1 MLRRTTILAGIS
13 AGISAPRTTPAPKR
27 RSTRLYTSWQIRA
40 GLVLACLTAAPAAS
54 AYTIQSNATVPCH
67 EDVTMDAWRQ
77 VAETLPDATAP
88 LPSRGDDEALMADV
102 PFDVP
107 ESFRHIGAVT
117 LLLGVRDN
125 DVKDGGPNDLDE
137 LTPTASDPSLQ
148 DEHCLRSAGQD
159 EPNGSAEAVE
169 ACRKFIRT
177 RLLSALTGLDASGRP
192 DATRRTKL
200 RVSLSIRH
208 RIDVEVPLLF
218 LQAGRA
224 LHTIQD
230 SFTHTFRNP
239 DEPGKIRVV
248 LNFVE
253 QTEDTLVEAEDGP
266 PHASELDDCEG
277 GDEQRNE
284 KRALAT
290 EASSVAL
297 LALLDPALSTAQ
309 KERAIDQMLD
319 DYVAFDE
326 GSDCS
331 LENGWCDAPERQ
343 YGSPTLGCHV
353 APPTTGG
360 SSSALLALGA
370 AIALARLRRRR
381 SAIGAVAAVALLSL
395 AAPAHAQVP
404 DDQPIN
410 PNAPYS
416 PNEDVATKNQ
426 VEEAGAFF
434 GRAAIGASYDNTALS
449 AGAGLRYQLSRGW
462 MLGFDAEWNPYAAL
476 SPSRLRSGSANAYLT
491 LIRRFQLVG
500 KSVNIRSAVAAGGS
514 MLLFDLVGAD
524 KYSLGP
530 YFGVSFLGV
539 EWKAARGFY
548 LTVDPT
554 YIAIPIP
561 NTVGVPFM
569 YAQYRFLIGAE
580 FGG

>member
-1 MLRRTTILAGIS
+1 MA
-13 AGISAPRTTPAPKR
+13 
-27 RSTRLYTSWQIRA
+27 
-40 GLVLACLTAAPAAS
+40 
-54 AYTIQSNATVPCH
+54 
-67 EDVTMDAWRQ
+67 AWRR
-77 VAETLPDATAP
+77 VAEAVPEATAP
-88 LPSRGDDEALMADV
+88 LGSRGEDEALIADV

-107 ESFRHIGAVT
+107 KSFRHIGGVT

-125 DVKDGGPNDLDE
+125 DLKDGGPNDLEE
-137 LTPTASDPSLQ
+137 LTPTASDPNLQ

-159 EPNGSAEAVE
+159 EPNGSAQAVE
-169 ACRKFIRT
+169 ACRKFIRGK
-177 RLLSALTGLDASGRP
+177 LISALSGLDSSGRP
-192 DATRRTKL
+192 DPNKRTKL
-200 RVSLSIRH
+200 RVSLSIRQ
-208 RIDVEVPLLF
+208 RIEVEVPLFF

-224 LHTIQD
+224 LHAIQD

-253 QTEDTLVEAEDGP
+253 QTEDTLDEAEDGP
-266 PHASELDDCEG
+266 PHASELDDCEA
-277 GDEQRNE
+277 GDEQRTE

-297 LALLDPALSTAQ
+297 LALLDPALSAAE
-309 KERAIDQMLD
+309 KEGAIDQMLD
-319 DYVAFDE
+319 DYIAFDE
-326 GSDCS
+326 SADCS
-331 LENGWCDAPERQ
+331 LENNWCDAPERE
-343 YGSPTLGCHV
+343 YGSPPLGCHA
-353 APPTTGG
+353 APSTGRG
-360 SSSALLALGA
+360 ALTALLAMGA
-370 AIALARLRRRR
+370 AIALTRLRRRR
-381 SAIGAVAAVALLSL
+381 GLVGALAAVALLSL
-395 AAPAHAQVP
+395 AAPAYAQVP
-404 DDQPIN
+404 DDQPAY
-410 PNAPYS
+410 PAAPHSSNA
-416 PNEDVATKNQ
+416 DVATKNQ

-476 SPSRLRSGSANAYLT
+476 RPQKFRSGSANAYFS

-524 KYSLGP
+524 KYSMGP
-530 YFGVSFLGV
+530 FFGVSFLGV

-548 LTVDPT
+548 LTIDPT

-561 NTVGVPFM
+561 NVVGVPFM
-569 YAQYRFLIGAE
+569 YAQYRFLLGAE